1 VNTTT
6 TTTTT
11 TTPTVTTTTRMTIT
25 TMTTKM
31 CIQQVAT
38 TGLKTRRTTR
48 IRNAVSSR
56 RVAQVTPINM
66 PRCASISLLSSHNPP
81 AWSGRE
87 REREKRKIINLRSNQ
102 NKISSLVCKA
112 ESPSS
117 GNEAPPVNINSKDD
131 SNVVV
136 RTPKKEVESE
146 IIPRPPLKVAAA
158 LALVGSL
165 ESTYLAVQKLSGGD
179 VVCPVG
185 GCQTALNSS
194 YAELFG
200 QPLSLYG
207 AVAYFLVALLAFS
220 GSSINPEESR
230 ELESKYKKARVLFFL
245 STCGLAGVSSYLLYV
260 LAVKLGG
267 VECIYCLTSASISF
281 ALFSIGFSGLTPKE
295 TVNASPPAVSLFFV
309 TMLSLSLVLGFGA
322 DKADEVG
329 ESQFLS
335 YETPRIETMSTQ
347 YSRELAKYL
356 KESGAKMYGA
366 FWCSHC
372 LDQKEEF
379 GKDTELPYVEC
390 FPDGWQKGTEIAK
403 VCADAKVKGF
413 PTWVINGKTLEG
425 DKTLEELAKE
435 SGFKTQTP
443 FESPSSESSSSIPD
457 FLQ

>member
-1 VNTTT
+1 M
-6 TTTTT
+6 
-11 TTPTVTTTTRMTIT
+11 TPF
-25 TMTTKM
+25 
-31 CIQQVAT
+31 
-38 TGLKTRRTTR
+38 
-48 IRNAVSSR
+48 
-56 RVAQVTPINM
+56 
-66 PRCASISLLSSHNPP
+66 ASISMLSSRTLH
-81 AWSGRE
+81 ACSGRE
-87 REREKRKIINLRSNQ
+87 REREKKINARRSNQ
-102 NKISSLVCKA
+102 NKISSLICKA
-112 ESPSS
+112 ESSS
-117 GNEAPPVNINSKDD
+117 PETNEAPPVNVKSKDD
-131 SNVVV
+131 STVMMS
-136 RTPKKEVESE
+136 TPNKESE
-146 IIPRPPLKVAAA
+146 SGVIPRPPLKVAAA

-207 AVAYFLVALLAFS
+207 AVAYFVVALLAFS

-230 ELESKYKKARVLFFL
+230 ESESKYKKSRVLFFL

-267 VECIYCLTSASISF
+267 VECIYCLTSASISY

-322 DKADEVG
+322 DKADEGG

-335 YETPRIETMSTQ
+335 YKTPRIEAVPTQ

-390 FPDGWQKGTEIAK
+390 FPEGWQKGTEIAK

-413 PTWVINGKTLEG
+413 PTWVINGKTVEG

>member
-1 VNTTT
+1 MTMKMNMK
-6 TTTTT
+6 
-11 TTPTVTTTTRMTIT
+11 TR
-25 TMTTKM
+25 
-31 CIQQVAT
+31 IQQYQMPS
-38 TGLKTRRTTR
+38 TGTRRTTTAR
-48 IRNAVSSR
+48 YAVSSR
-56 RVAQVTPINM
+56 RATQVRAINM
-66 PRCASISLLSSHNPP
+66 IPFASISMLGSRTLH
-81 AWSGRE
+81 ACSGRE
-87 REREKRKIINLRSNQ
+87 REREKKINARRSNQ
-102 NKISSLVCKA
+102 NKISSLICKA
-112 ESPSS
+112 ESSS
-117 GNEAPPVNINSKDD
+117 PETNEAPPVVIKSKDE
-131 SNVVV
+131 STVMMS
-136 RTPKKEVESE
+136 TPNKEFESGV
-146 IIPRPPLKVAAA
+146 IPRPPLKVAAA

-194 YAELFG
+194 YAELLG

-207 AVAYFLVALLAFS
+207 AVAYFVVALLAFS

-230 ELESKYKKARVLFFL
+230 ESESKYKKSRVLFFL

-267 VECIYCLTSASISF
+267 VECIYCLTSASISY

-309 TMLSLSLVLGFGA
+309 TMLSLSLVLGFGV
-322 DKADEVG
+322 DKADEGG

-335 YETPRIETMSTQ
+335 YKTPRIEAVSTQ

-390 FPDGWQKGTEIAK
+390 FPEGWQKGTEIAK

-413 PTWVINGKTLEG
+413 PTWVINGKTVEG

>member
-1 VNTTT
+1 
-6 TTTTT
+6 
-11 TTPTVTTTTRMTIT
+11 MA
-25 TMTTKM
+25 TMMTKM
-31 CIQQVAT
+31 KIVRIQQAPQ
-38 TGLKTRRTTR
+38 TGLKTRRTTTA
-48 IRNAVSSR
+48 RNAVSSR
-56 RVAQVTPINM
+56 RSTHATAINM
-66 PRCASISLLSSHNPP
+66 TRGTSISIFSSWTLS
-81 AWSGRE
+81 ACSGRE
-87 REREKRKIINLRSNQ
+87 QEREKKINLRSNQ
-102 NKISSLVCKA
+102 IKISSSLICRA
-112 ESPSS
+112 ESSPSE
-117 GNEAPPVNINSKDD
+117 NEAPSVSINAKDD
-131 SNVVV
+131 STAVG
-136 RTPKKEVESE
+136 TPPKIVESE

-200 QPLSLYG
+200 LPLSLYG
-207 AVAYFLVALLAFS
+207 AVAYFIVAFLAFS
-220 GSSINPEESR
+220 GSNINPEESK
-230 ELESKYKKARVLFFL
+230 ELESKYKKSRVLFFL

-267 VECIYCLTSASISF
+267 VECVYCLTSASISF

-295 TVNASPPAVSLFFV
+295 TVNASPPAISLFFV
-309 TMLSLSLVLGFGA
+309 TMLSLSLVLGLGA
-322 DKADEVG
+322 DNVDDGDEP
-329 ESQFLS
+329 EFLS
-335 YETPRIETMSTQ
+335 YETPRIEAVSTQ

-390 FPDGWQKGTEIAK
+390 FPEGWQKGAEIAK

-413 PTWVINGKTLEG
+413 PTWVINGKTFEG

-457 FLQ
+457 FLE